1 MQMRCIANPSAYK
14 YTHGLTPQPHTSEAL
29 AFEVVPRPIELA
41 IPRRS
46 RRMPWDTSKTSWP
59 EVVGWPAT
67 QAVTQINA
75 DRPDVAIEVIPNG
88 TTVAPGYNA
97 ERVRVFFDAGNASGP
112 VVGTPAVG

>member
-1 MQMRCIANPSAYK
+1 
-14 YTHGLTPQPHTSEAL
+14 
-29 AFEVVPRPIELA
+29 
-41 IPRRS
+41 
-46 RRMPWDTSKTSWP
+46 WDMSKTSWP

-97 ERVRVFFDAGNASGP
+97 ERVRVFFAAGIVATGL
-112 VVGTPAVG
+112 VVSTPAVG